1 MKKSPTCK
9 RIRDYFF
16 NSWFPI
22 LSLIIC
28 VINIA
33 RTQTM
38 QASELLFAIIIFC
51 IASLIT
57 TWRDKTLERLQ
68 RIYSEQVSL
77 NMLYVMRYICGIMAI
92 VCSFALVGYN

>member
-16 NSWFPI
+16 NSWFPV

-33 RTQTM
+33 KIQTL
-38 QASELLFAIIIFC
+38 QTSELLFAIIILC

-57 TWRDKTLERLQ
+57 ICRSKTLERLQ

-77 NMLYVMRYICGIMAI
+77 NMLFVMRYICGILAI
-92 VCSFALVGYN
+92 VYSFALVGYN